1 MGKRIWLSRNPR
13 NLGSDKIVR
22 TKYVSISTPSCK
34 QDSNFAFYPRV
45 LVVNRIHVA
54 TLAFKEKT
62 TTTKLILS
70 SDLNFHVYINVH
82 NRERARARDKKQ
94 RRPIS
99 S

>member
-1 MGKRIWLSRNPR
+1 MGKKIWLSRNPR

-45 LVVNRIHVA
+45 LVVNRIA

-70 SDLNFHVYINVH
+70 SDLNFHVYMNVH

>member
-1 MGKRIWLSRNPR
+1 MGKKIWLSRNPR

-45 LVVNRIHVA
+45 LVVNRIA

-82 NRERARARDKKQ
+82 NRERARPRDKKQ

>member
-1 MGKRIWLSRNPR
+1 MGKKFWLSMHPR
-13 NLGSDKIVR
+13 NFGSDKIVR
-22 TKYVSISTPSCK
+22 TKYESTFTPSCK
-34 QDSNFAFYPRV
+34 PDSNFAFHPRV
-45 LVVNRIHVA
+45 LVVNSIA
-54 TLAFKEKT
+54 TRAFKEKT

-70 SDLNFHVYINVH
+70 SDLNFHVYIDVH

>member
-1 MGKRIWLSRNPR
+1 MGKKIWLSRNPR

-45 LVVNRIHVA
+45 LVVNRIA
-54 TLAFKEKT
+54 TLAFKGKT

-70 SDLNFHVYINVH
+70 SDLNDFHVYINVH